1 MKADIPLTPPG
12 PTLRSVRYIP
22 ELTVSYR
29 TGKSGRLIKANLT
42 KVRDAKTRLG
52 KPMRNVTVLF
62 ITIFASACTAV
73 TVKPIDTSLNAKHV
87 CIQDNPKVTVSDFV
101 PVVRDGFAR
110 HGLSTEII
118 TNNKPARCDLIL
130 TYTARRSWDI
140 ATYLSVAELV
150 LFQNGLEVARANFHL
165 KGKGGFAL
173 NKWRSTKAKMDP
185 VIDELLASYSIVPE
199 SERPAVTSYAVIS
212 EPTEDIS
219 QDAHTTNEAE
229 DSKDIYAHL
238 IKLDELREQGIL
250 TDGEFDAEKKKLLE
264 RN

>member
-1 MKADIPLTPPG
+1 
-12 PTLRSVRYIP
+12 
-22 ELTVSYR
+22 
-29 TGKSGRLIKANLT
+29 
-42 KVRDAKTRLG
+42 
-52 KPMRNVTVLF
+52 MRKVTVLF
-62 ITIFASACTAV
+62 ITILASACTAV
-73 TVKPIDTSLNAKHV
+73 TVKPVDTSLNARHV

-118 TNNKPARCDLIL
+118 TNIKPARCDLVL

-140 ATYLSVAELV
+140 GTYLSVAELV
-150 LFQNGLEVARANFHL
+150 LSRDSLEVARANFHL
-165 KGKGGFAL
+165 RGKGGLAL
-173 NKWRSTKAKMDP
+173 NKWRGTKSKMDP

-219 QDAHTTNEAE
+219 QDARTTNEAE